1 MAPKRASTPAKSKST
16 KESKAASPKDETSV
30 APTPTKASLA
40 KRQKDCVRKTKA
52 LLHLD
57 GPVNLTIFFPFFMI
71 GETLWKEG
79 LETWRPCFALP
90 LFPMQE
96 VPSAIDEF
104 IASSPP
110 RLVAGVAALL
120 ALAFACLFG
129 GILLLRTSI
138 GTSLPPSYY
147 SPLRTHVLCRT
158 YLSRPPS
165 CFAPFIRLLFVCAGR
180 DRVRTDFGLSACPN
194 AFSHCTVYVDVVLIN
209 SRPTGDMGIFGHMLL
224 LVCSV
229 TVSSGYYVPISPS
242 AEHRLHALG
251 KQTVQKRQLDMAL
264 TYYRTAAEHGQ
275 SSTSHLLLVLHLQA
289 GGAPRDR
296 QAFRRELVDRSSLL
310 AAGMGYQVKH
320 MANAQGSHHGER
332 RNRSFA
338 RVRWSRFRDYVR
350 ANNPLASP
358 SKRGVPLP
366 GYEIYDI

>member
-138 GTSLPPSYY
+138 GHFDAAGGTIASDDPPQTLVISGPYGY
-147 SPLRTHVLCRT
+147 
-158 YLSRPPS
+158 
-165 CFAPFIRLLFVCAGR
+165 
-180 DRVRTDFGLSACPN
+180 VRN
-194 AFSHCTVYVDVVLIN
+194 
-209 SRPTGDMGIFGHMLL
+209 
-224 LVCSV
+224 
-229 TVSSGYYVPISPS
+229 PISIAQFMILLSEGLLSGMPRVLGL
-242 AEHRLHALG
+242 AGLYACFLLIHIPCIEEPALRARFG
-251 KQTVQKRQLDMAL
+251 PDWVRYLWNVPPWFPRCSPWNPAL
-264 TYYRTAAEHGQ
+264 E
-275 SSTSHLLLVLHLQA
+275 
-289 GGAPRDR
+289 
-296 QAFRRELVDRSSLL
+296 
-310 AAGMGYQVKH
+310 QV
-320 MANAQGSHHGER
+320 
-332 RNRSFA
+332 
-338 RVRWSRFRDYVR
+338 
-350 ANNPLASP
+350 
-358 SKRGVPLP
+358 
-366 GYEIYDI
+366 